1 VAPWQ
6 ALLKISE
13 PHPIFCVAK
22 RLIFAI
28 IHSSLQEESG
38 MIERYSLPKMNAIW
52 QEEFKFKTMLAIE
65 LLVLEALAK
74 QKKVP
79 PDAVKRI
86 KRKARF
92 NLTQIKRIEEQTQH
106 DVVAF
111 VTNVAQYI
119 GKDAQYLHPGL
130 TSSDILDTAL
140 GVQLQA
146 ASDILIDDIER
157 LLKIL
162 AKKAKIYQDTACI
175 GRTHGV
181 HAEPTT
187 FGLKLALWYDE
198 MQRNLERLKLA
209 KEEVSIG
216 KLSGAVGT
224 YSNIDPQVETYVCK
238 KLGLKPAKIST
249 QIIQRD
255 VYAVFMARLAIIGAS
270 LEKFATEIR
279 HLQRTE
285 VMEVEE
291 PFGQG
296 QKGSS
301 AMPHK
306 RNPVICERICGLA
319 RLLRGNSLAAMEN
332 ISLWHERDISHS
344 SVERVIIPD
353 STLALDYMLNKFI
366 QVMEGL
372 NVYPEQ
378 MMANLIRTRG
388 LIFSQRV
395 LLALM
400 SKGFP
405 RTKAY
410 DLVQRAAMASWK
422 EATDFKE
429 NLLLDPLV
437 LKYLN
442 EKELVKLFDL
452 NYYLRN
458 VNKIFKRVGL

>member
-1 VAPWQ
+1 
-6 ALLKISE
+6 
-13 PHPIFCVAK
+13 
-22 RLIFAI
+22 
-28 IHSSLQEESG
+28 
-38 MIERYSLPKMNAIW
+38 MIERYSLPKMNNIW

-65 LLVLEALAK
+65 ILSLEALAK

-79 PDAVKRI
+79 PAAVRRI
-86 KRKARF
+86 KQKARF
-92 NLTQIKRIEEQTQH
+92 NLAQIKKIEEKTQH

-111 VTNVAQYI
+111 VSNVSQYI
-119 GKDAQYLHPGL
+119 GKDAQYLHLGL
-130 TSSDILDTAL
+130 TSSDVLDTTL

-146 ASDILIDDIER
+146 AADILVDDVNR
-157 LLKIL
+157 LLKVL
-162 AKKAKIYQDTACI
+162 AKKALNYKDTACI

-198 MQRNLERLKLA
+198 MQRNLERLRLA
-209 KEEVSIG
+209 KEEVSVG

-255 VYAVFMARLAIIGAS
+255 IYAVFMARLAIIGSS

-285 VMEVEE
+285 VLEAEE
-291 PFGQG
+291 PFGKG

-319 RLLRGNSLAAMEN
+319 RLLRGNSVAAMEN
-332 ISLWHERDISHS
+332 IALWHERDISHS
-344 SVERVIIPD
+344 SVERIIMPD

-372 NVYPEQ
+372 NVYPEH
-378 MMANLIRTRG
+378 MMANIIKTRG

-400 SKGFP
+400 DKGLARP
-405 RTKAY
+405 KAY
-410 DLVQRAAMASWK
+410 DLVQRCAMYTWK
-422 EATDFKE
+422 EGVDFRDS
-429 NLLLDPLV
+429 LLLDTKVAEILS
-437 LKYLN
+437 
-442 EKELVKLFDL
+442 EKELDNIFDL